1 MEEKYYKIYVPIE
14 IAYRK
19 EMRLHA
25 AIRDMRPAEFAATIL
40 KGYLEQNKIEH
51 ELPFQVKAG

>member
-19 EMRLHA
+19 EMRMHA
-25 AIRDMRPAEFAATIL
+25 ACKDMRPAEWAATVL
-40 KGYLEQNKIEH
+40 KDYLEEHKIEH
-51 ELPFQVKAG
+51 ELPFLGHAS